1 MFGISFEHILIV
13 GVILILV
20 GPKRLPE
27 LGNSIGKSIRNF
39 KDAFN
44 PSEKPPVQELPKQ
57 DPVLVQNEIKNEV
70 KSEVKKPE
78 GSNDGGGS
86 HTS

>member
-44 PSEKPPVQELPKQ
+44 QTEKPEIA
-57 DPVLVQNEIKNEV
+57 QNETKTET
-70 KSEVKKPE
+70 KKPD
-78 GSNDGGGS
+78 GSNDS
-86 HTS
+86 STPT

>member
-44 PSEKPPVQELPKQ
+44 NVEKPTPQELPKQ
-57 DPVLVQNEIKNEV
+57 DPVVAQNEIKNEV
-70 KSEVKKPE
+70 KKPE
-78 GSNDGGGS
+78 GSSNDGGGS